1 LTINH
6 LIPRPNSQIQPPVE
20 MMMATRKAIFKIN
33 RRILFANGPFANWL
47 LANWLRLSA
56 DDVPASLNRL

>member
-20 MMMATRKAIFKIN
+20 MMMATRKVIFKIN
-33 RRILFANGPFANWL
+33 RCILF
-47 LANWLRLSA
+47 ANWLRLSA
-56 DDVPASLNRL
+56 DDLPASLNRL